1 MEPTLISVDYFDSS
15 ALVKRY
21 FLENG
26 SVWVQQ
32 RCANPTRVILTAD
45 LSRVEVAAAF
55 ASKLRGHFITEREY
69 QQARAKLLAD
79 CTPQYWLIPI
89 EPGRIEEAIELTCR
103 RRLRG
108 YEAVHLA
115 GAWWA
120 NRLLLQHNLL
130 PLVLVTADLELLQ
143 AAQQEG
149 LVTENPLSPIS
160 GY

>member
-1 MEPTLISVDYFDSS
+1 L
-15 ALVKRY
+15 
-21 FLENG
+21 
-26 SVWVQQ
+26 
-32 RCANPTRVILTAD
+32 
-45 LSRVEVAAAF
+45 
-55 ASKLRGHFITEREY
+55 
-69 QQARAKLLAD
+69 
-79 CTPQYWLIPI
+79 LIPI
-89 EPGRIEEAIELTCR
+89 EPGRIEEAIELTSR

-108 YEAVHLA
+108 YDAVHLA
-115 GAWWA
+115 CTWWA